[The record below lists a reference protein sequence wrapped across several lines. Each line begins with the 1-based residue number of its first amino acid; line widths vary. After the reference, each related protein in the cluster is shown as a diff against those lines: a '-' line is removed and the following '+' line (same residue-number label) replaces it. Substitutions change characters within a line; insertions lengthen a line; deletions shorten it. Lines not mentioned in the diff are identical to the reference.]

1 MCLDFVFN
9 DTATTEIYTYCHT
22 LSLHYALP
30 ILQRG
35 ERERYRQI
43 RQTLTAWYPEVHELT
58 MDVFIGGHFQAHIER
73 TRKGYQRAE
82 LYQWAMLAVVA
93 VLAVFL
99 GAERSEEHT
108 SELQS
113 LMRTSYAV
121 FCFHKTINTK
131 SPSCIHLT
139 KNKH

>member
-58 MDVFIGGHFQAHIER
+58 MDVFIGGHFQDHIER

-99 GAERSEEHT
+99 GAEVVRSARRTRDDAAASPAAAAANIARSASLDTMAH
-108 SELQS
+108 EL
-113 LMRTSYAV
+113 RT
-121 FCFHKTINTK
+121 
-131 SPSCIHLT
+131 P
-139 KNKH
+139 